1 MTMGEIKKWCS
12 IFMSLYDWGSKSGK
26 QLSSG
31 PENGCEKLSSLVFLF
46 YFFVQ
51 VYTVICDYEF
61 CNNLAEKM
69 WQGGV
74 S

>member
-1 MTMGEIKKWCS
+1 
-12 IFMSLYDWGSKSGK
+12 MSLYDWGSKSGK

-69 WQGGV
+69 
-74 S
+74 